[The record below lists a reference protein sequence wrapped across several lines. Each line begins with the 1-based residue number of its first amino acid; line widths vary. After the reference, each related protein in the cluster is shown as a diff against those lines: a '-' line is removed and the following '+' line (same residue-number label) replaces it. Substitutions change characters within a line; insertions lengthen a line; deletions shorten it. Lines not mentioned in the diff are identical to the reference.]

1 MVGTRGYSFYRDPEG
16 KWAQEACAGCRQ
28 QRFATGEPD
37 KFQGR
42 DREGIVEDSCGYQ
55 VCEVSNRG
63 NIVLSRNLGCRTKGV
78 AMWPN
83 VVLHDTGQPTLKDR
97 VQVRDIMRVVGIVTP
112 FAPRGPV
119 PG

>member
-1 MVGTRGYSFYRDPEG
+1 
-16 KWAQEACAGCRQ
+16 
-28 QRFATGEPD
+28 
-37 KFQGR
+37 
-42 DREGIVEDSCGYQ
+42 
-55 VCEVSNRG
+55 
-63 NIVLSRNLGCRTKGV
+63 
-78 AMWPN
+78 MWPN